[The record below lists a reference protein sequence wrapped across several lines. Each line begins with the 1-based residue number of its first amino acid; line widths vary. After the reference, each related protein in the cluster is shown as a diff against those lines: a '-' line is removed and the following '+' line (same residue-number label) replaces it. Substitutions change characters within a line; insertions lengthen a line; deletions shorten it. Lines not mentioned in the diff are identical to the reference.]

1 MLKSFQKRE
10 NNTMTLLEK
19 DKKIILDSIRDIPD
33 FPKLGIVFKDISTL
47 LSNAKALNTLMTHLE
62 ERYKTYNL
70 DYIAGIDARGF
81 IFGSILADRL
91 GLGLVTIRKKGKL
104 PHITVA
110 EKYSLEY
117 GFDEVEVHL
126 DAFGENGCCDT
137 GHPAKVLLIDDL
149 IATGGTA
156 TAAANLINKVGA
168 ECVEACFI
176 MELDFLKGRENIDAP
191 VYSVLHID

>member
-1 MLKSFQKRE
+1 MHSISE
-10 NNTMTLLEK
+10 E

-33 FPKLGIVFKDISTL
+33 FPKKGIVFKDISTL
-47 LSNAKALNTLMTHLE
+47 LSNPKALNILMTHLE
-62 ERYKTYNL
+62 NRYKSYRL

-91 GLGLVTIRKKGKL
+91 GLGFVTIRKKGKL
-104 PHITVA
+104 PYTTVA

-117 GFDEVEVHL
+117 GFDEVEVHI
-126 DAFGENGCCDT
+126 DAFSSNGCCQT
-137 GHPAKVLLIDDL
+137 GVPAKVLLIDDL

-156 TAAANLINKVGA
+156 VAATNLINKVGA

-176 MELDFLKGRENIDAP
+176 MELSFLNGRKEIDAP
-191 VYSVLHID
+191 VYSVLEID